1 MKLPIRLLLTVAVI
15 VGCIGL
21 EAQGPGGPPGQ
32 QPPRTAK
39 AAAFYDITG
48 DWVAVV
54 TEDWRYRMFTPKKG
68 DFGGISLNPE
78 GRKLA
83 NAWDPGKDEA
93 AGEQCKAYGAPG
105 LMRMPGRLRISW
117 QDDQTLKIESD
128 SGEQVR
134 LLHFDSSDTPGT
146 AWQGVSKASWERV
159 PVGFGVAP
167 IGSLKVVTTR
177 MKPGYL
183 RRNGVP
189 YSAGATL
196 TEYLDRVNEPG
207 GTSYLLVSM
216 TVEDPAYLAQPFVTS
231 AHFRKAADSSG
242 WKLTPC
248 AAK

>member
-1 MKLPIRLLLTVAVI
+1 MKLDIRLVFTVAATI
-15 VGCIGL
+15 GCIGL
-21 EAQGPGGPPGQ
+21 DAQAPGGPPGQ

-48 DWVAVV
+48 EWVAVV
-54 TEDWRYRMFTPKKG
+54 TEDWRYRMITPKKG
-68 DFGGISLNPE
+68 DFGGISLNAE

-83 NAWDPGKDEA
+83 NAWDPGTDET

-105 LMRMPGRLRISW
+105 LMRMPGRLRIAW

-134 LLHFDSSDTPGT
+134 LLHFDSSEAAGT
-146 AWQGVSKASWERV
+146 VWQGVSKASWERV
-159 PVGFGVAP
+159 PVGFGVP
-167 IGSLKVVTTR
+167 PLGSLKVVTTR

-189 YSAGATL
+189 YSAGTTL

-216 TVEDPAYLAQPFVTS
+216 TVEDPAYLAQPFLTS
-231 AHFRKAADSSG
+231 AHYRKAADSSG
-242 WKLTPC
+242 WKPTPC
-248 AAK
+248 TAK